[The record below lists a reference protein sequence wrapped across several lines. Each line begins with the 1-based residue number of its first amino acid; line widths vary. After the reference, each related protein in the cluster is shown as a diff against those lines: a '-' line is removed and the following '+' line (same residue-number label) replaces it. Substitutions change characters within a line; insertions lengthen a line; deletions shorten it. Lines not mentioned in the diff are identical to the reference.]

1 MEDIEKDQKI
11 KIRFSVSSIRSH
23 EALCDVRWVETDR
36 ICLIFPEEYKKLSKY
51 LHEGRELEAIA
62 YTDKGIFVFD
72 SIVIDS
78 PYSNDFVIEF
88 PEEKEKIQRRE
99 YVRAPIKLDIQLT
112 KGGATIKGNTINI
125 GGGGI
130 RFTTEKDLEVKQVWN
145 FSMTLPK
152 WSKPVYGTGEV
163 LYNIKQDNSNVS
175 VLKFSYIEESDRN
188 KIIKLCFEIE
198 ASQLKIRAKSEE

>member
-1 MEDIEKDQKI
+1 MEDIEKGQNV

-23 EALCDVRWVETDR
+23 EALCNVRWVETDR
-36 ICLIFPEEYKKLSKY
+36 VCLVFPDEYKELAKY

-62 YTDKGIFVFD
+62 YSDKGIFIFD

-99 YVRAPIKLDIQLT
+99 YVRAPIKLDMSLSRGNT
-112 KGGATIKGNTINI
+112 YIKGQTINI

-130 RFTTEKDLEVKQVWN
+130 RFATEKDLEVKQVWN
-145 FSMTLPK
+145 FSMILPK
-152 WSKPVYGTGEV
+152 WTNSVQGTGEV
-163 LYNIKQDNSNVS
+163 LYNIKQDNSNIS
-175 VLKFSYIEESDRN
+175 VIKFSIINESDRN

-198 ASQLKIRAKSEE
+198 ASQLKIRARSGE